1 MAPEFSVDL
10 ILTAVL
16 HAEPQD
22 IMFKLVRDGWQ
33 TPGWINN
40 GHAGI
45 PQPFSRYDLHIIRI
59 FIQEGAQALPN
70 HTAAAGGAIT
80 MHDRKRFPGVLL
92 DPAIVELGKLSQRFM
107 SFITV

>member
-59 FIQEGAQALPN
+59 FIQEGAQSLAD
-70 HTAAAGGAIT
+70 HAAAAGGTIA
-80 MHDRKRFPGVLL
+80 MHNRKWFPRVLL
-92 DPAIVELGKLSQRFM
+92 DPAVVELGKLC
-107 SFITV
+107 